1 MGVSAQDR
9 GLRREPRRTLI
20 GRHVLAAVL
29 AAGLLGGG
37 LAGATWHVR
46 SLESRSIHTLAP
58 MMFALKNQG
67 TELQAEAF
75 RHPDLLVVYG
85 SSELEQP
92 NRYHASNMFQNYPT
106 GFTIFPVGRGS
117 TTSLV
122 MLQDVAA
129 IGSELHGKKVA
140 ISVSP
145 PWFQL
150 HDRPPDFYAA
160 NHSALHL
167 SALVFSTD
175 LSFDTKQ
182 SAVRQ
187 LLQSP
192 TLFSS
197 DPLVDFSAHRLVEDG
212 PLSRAQYLATL
223 PLGKLKHAVM
233 EVQDRWATYSFL
245 ESGQKSKQADTP
257 APVSDLHWPTLM
269 KTAEMEQQSQAS
281 NNEFGFDNGGWT
293 TKYARLV
300 AERHGQFSDAW
311 FVDNLQH
318 TAEFT
323 DLDLLLR
330 GLTELG
336 ADTLLLSQ
344 PLPGAYYDYV
354 GVSAAARE
362 QYYARLREIAGAYD
376 VPVVDF
382 ADHDSDRYFV
392 TDPNSHLSRKGWTYY
407 DRALDAFYHGTLG
420 ELASTEWSAGAL
432 LPGDSARDAAALR

>member
-1 MGVSAQDR
+1 M
-9 GLRREPRRTLI
+9 I

-37 LAGATWHVR
+37 LASASWYVR
-46 SLESRSIHTLAP
+46 WLESRSIHTLAP

-75 RHPDLLVVYG
+75 RQPDLLVVYG

-92 NRYHASNMFQNYPT
+92 NRYHASNLFRDYPT
-106 GFTIFPVGRGS
+106 GFTVFPVGRGS

-122 MLQDVAA
+122 ILQDLAA
-129 IGSELHGKKVA
+129 VGSELHGKKVV

-150 HDRPPDFYAA
+150 HDRTPDFYAA

-175 LSFDTKQ
+175 LSFETKQ
-182 SAVRQ
+182 AAVQQ

-192 TLFSS
+192 TLFSA
-197 DPLVDFSAHRLVEDG
+197 DPLVDFSAHRLAESD
-212 PLSRAQYLATL
+212 PLSHAQYLATL

-233 EVQDRWATYSFL
+233 EVQDRWATYTFL
-245 ESGQKSKQADTP
+245 QAGHTSKQSAAT
-257 APVSDLHWPTLM
+257 APVSDLHWPSVM
-269 KTAEMEQQSQAS
+269 KTAQAEQQSQAS
-281 NNEFGFDNGGWT
+281 NNEFGFDNGAWT
-293 TKYARLV
+293 TKYAKLV
-300 AERHGQFSDAW
+300 AERHGQFNDSW

-330 GLTELG
+330 GLSEMG
-336 ADTLLLSQ
+336 AETLLLSQ

-354 GVSAAARE
+354 GVSATARR
-362 QYYARLREIAGAYD
+362 QYYARLRDLAAAYD
-376 VPVVDF
+376 VAVVDF
-382 ADHDSDRYFV
+382 ADHDDDRYFV

-420 ELASTEWSAGAL
+420 ELANTEWSAGAL
-432 LPGDSARDAAALR
+432 LPGDSARAVTALR

>member
-1 MGVSAQDR
+1 M
-9 GLRREPRRTLI
+9 I

-29 AAGLLGGG
+29 AVGLLGGG
-37 LAGATWHVR
+37 LASASWYVR
-46 SLESRSIHTLAP
+46 WLESRSIHTLAP

-92 NRYHASNMFQNYPT
+92 NRYHASNLFRDYPT
-106 GFTIFPVGRGS
+106 GFTVFPVGRGS

-122 MLQDVAA
+122 ILQDLAA
-129 IGSELHGKKVA
+129 VGSELHGKKVV

-150 HDRPPDFYAA
+150 HDRTPDFYAA

-175 LSFDTKQ
+175 LSFETKQ
-182 SAVRQ
+182 AAVQQ

-192 TLFSS
+192 TLFST
-197 DPLVDFSAHRLVEDG
+197 DPLLDFSAHRLAESD
-212 PLSRAQYLATL
+212 PLSHAQYLATL

-233 EVQDRWATYSFL
+233 EVQDRWATYTFL
-245 ESGQKSKQADTP
+245 QAGHTSKQSDAT
-257 APVSDLHWPTLM
+257 APVSDLHWPSVM
-269 KTAEMEQQSQAS
+269 KTAQAEQQSQAG
-281 NNEFGFDNGGWT
+281 NNEFGFDNGAWT
-293 TKYARLV
+293 TKYAKLV
-300 AERHGQFSDAW
+300 AERHGQFNDSW

-330 GLTELG
+330 GLSEMG
-336 ADTLLLSQ
+336 AETLLLSQ

-354 GVSAAARE
+354 GVSATARG
-362 QYYARLREIAGAYD
+362 QYYARLRDLAAAYD
-376 VPVVDF
+376 VAVVDF
-382 ADHDSDRYFV
+382 ADHDDDRYFV

-420 ELASTEWSAGAL
+420 ELANTEWSAGAL
-432 LPGDSARDAAALR
+432 LPGDSARAVTALR

>member
-1 MGVSAQDR
+1 M
-9 GLRREPRRTLI
+9 I

-29 AAGLLGGG
+29 AGCLLGGG
-37 LAGATWHVR
+37 LTGAAWYVR
-46 SLESRSIHTLAP
+46 MLESRSIHALAP

-75 RHPDLLVVYG
+75 RHADLLVVYG

-92 NRYHASNMFQNYPT
+92 NRYHASNLFHDYPT
-106 GFTIFPVGRGS
+106 GFTVFPVGRGA

-122 MLQDVAA
+122 MLQDLAA
-129 IGSELHGKKVA
+129 VGSELQGKKVV

-150 HDRPPDFYAA
+150 HDRTPNFYAA

-175 LSFDTKQ
+175 LSFETKQ
-182 SAVRQ
+182 AAMRQ
-187 LLQSP
+187 LMQSP
-192 TLFSS
+192 TLFAS

-212 PLSRAQYLATL
+212 PLSRAQYLVTL
-223 PLGKLKHAVM
+223 PLGKLKHAAM
-233 EVQDRWATYSFL
+233 EVQDRWATYAFL
-245 ESGQKSKQADTP
+245 QASPNPDGGVPPP
-257 APVSDLHWPTLM
+257 ATDINWPSLIQ
-269 KTAEMEQQSQAS
+269 TADAEQQNQAS
-281 NNEFGFDNGGWT
+281 NNEFGFDNAVWVE
-293 TKYARLV
+293 KYARLV
-300 AERHGQFSDAW
+300 AERHQQFSDSG

-323 DLDLLLR
+323 DLDILLR
-330 GLTELG
+330 GLSELG
-336 ADTLLLSQ
+336 AQPLVLSQ

-354 GVSAAARE
+354 GVSVVARA
-362 QYYARLREIAGAYD
+362 QYYARLREVAAAYD

-382 ADHDSDRYFV
+382 ADHDDDKYFV

-407 DRALDAFYHGTLG
+407 DRALDAFYHGNLG

-432 LPGDSARDAAALR
+432 LPGDFAGAAAALR

>member
-1 MGVSAQDR
+1 MM
-9 GLRREPRRTLI
+9 

-29 AAGLLGGG
+29 AGCLLGGG
-37 LAGATWHVR
+37 LTGATWYLR
-46 SLESRSIHTLAP
+46 MLESRSIHALAP

-75 RHPDLLVVYG
+75 RHADLLVVYG

-92 NRYHASNMFQNYPT
+92 NRYHASNLFHDYPT
-106 GFTIFPVGRGS
+106 GFTVFPVGRGA

-122 MLQDVAA
+122 MLQDLAA
-129 IGSELHGKKVA
+129 VGSELRGKKVV

-150 HDRPPDFYAA
+150 HDRTPNFYAA

-175 LSFDTKQ
+175 LSFETKQ
-182 SAVRQ
+182 AATRQ
-187 LLQSP
+187 LMQSP
-192 TLFSS
+192 RLFAS

-212 PLSRAQYLATL
+212 PLSRAQYLVTL

-233 EVQDRWATYSFL
+233 EVQDRWATYAFL
-245 ESGQKSKQADTP
+245 QASPHPDDGVP
-257 APVSDLHWPTLM
+257 PLAADIHWPSLIQ
-269 KTAEMEQQSQAS
+269 TADAEQQNQTS
-281 NNEFGFDNGGWT
+281 NNDFGFDNAVWVE
-293 TKYARLV
+293 KYARLV
-300 AERHGQFSDAW
+300 AERHQQFSDSG

-318 TAEFT
+318 TAEFA
-323 DLDLLLR
+323 DLDILLR
-330 GLTELG
+330 GLSELG
-336 ADTLLLSQ
+336 ARPLVLSQ

-354 GVSAAARE
+354 GVSVVARA
-362 QYYARLREIAGAYD
+362 QYYARLREVAAAYD

-382 ADHDSDRYFV
+382 ADHDDDKYFV

-407 DRALDAFYHGTLG
+407 DRALDAFYHGNLG

-432 LPGDSARDAAALR
+432 LPGDFAGAAAALR

>member
-1 MGVSAQDR
+1 M
-9 GLRREPRRTLI
+9 I

-29 AAGLLGGG
+29 AVGLLGGG
-37 LAGATWHVR
+37 LASATWYVR
-46 SLESRSIHTLAP
+46 WLESQSIHALAP

-75 RHPDLLVVYG
+75 RHSDLLVVYG

-92 NRYHASNMFQNYPT
+92 NRYHASNLFQDYPT

-122 MLQDVAA
+122 MLQDLAA
-129 IGSELHGKKVA
+129 VGSELHGKKVV

-150 HDRPPDFYAA
+150 HDRTPNFYVA

-167 SALVFSTD
+167 NALVFSTD
-175 LSFDTKQ
+175 LSFETKQ
-182 SAVRQ
+182 AAVRQ

-192 TLFSS
+192 TLFST

-212 PLSRAQYLATL
+212 PVSRAQYLATL
-223 PLGKLKHAVM
+223 PLGKLKYAVLQA
-233 EVQDRWATYSFL
+233 QDRWATYAFL
-245 ESGQKSKQADTP
+245 QTGPTSKPADTP
-257 APVSDLHWPTLM
+257 VPAGDIHWPSLTE
-269 KTAEMEQQSQAS
+269 TAEAEQQSQAS
-281 NNEFGFDNGGWT
+281 NNEFGFDNAVWVE
-293 TKYARLV
+293 KYARLV
-300 AERHGQFSDAW
+300 AERHKQFSDSG

-330 GLTELG
+330 GLSELG
-336 ADTLLLSQ
+336 AETLVLSQ

-354 GVSAAARE
+354 GVSAAARA
-362 QYYARLREIAGAYD
+362 QYYARLRGIAAAYD

-382 ADHDSDRYFV
+382 ADHDGDKYFV
-392 TDPNSHLSRKGWTYY
+392 TDPNSHLSRKGWAYY
-407 DRALDAFYHGTLG
+407 DRALDAFYHGNLG
-420 ELASTEWSAGAL
+420 ELASTEWRAGAL
-432 LPGDSARDAAALR
+432 LPGDSARAAAAVR

>member
-1 MGVSAQDR
+1 M
-9 GLRREPRRTLI
+9 I

-29 AAGLLGGG
+29 AGCLLGGG
-37 LAGATWHVR
+37 LTGATWYVR
-46 SLESRSIHTLAP
+46 MLESRSIHALAP

-75 RHPDLLVVYG
+75 RHADLLVVYG

-92 NRYHASNMFQNYPT
+92 NRYHASNLFQDYPT

-122 MLQDVAA
+122 MLQDLAA
-129 IGSELHGKKVA
+129 IGSELQGKKVV

-150 HDRPPDFYAA
+150 HDRTSNFYAA
-160 NHSALHL
+160 NHSPLHL

-175 LSFDTKQ
+175 LSFETKQ
-182 SAVRQ
+182 AAVRQ

-197 DPLVDFSAHRLVEDG
+197 DPLVEFSAHRLAENG

-223 PLGKLKHAVM
+223 PLGKLKHAVLQ
-233 EVQDRWATYSFL
+233 VQDGWATYTFL
-245 ESGQKSKQADTP
+245 QTGLTSKLSNGLQP
-257 APVSDLHWPTLM
+257 APTADIHWPSLTE
-269 KTAEMEQQSQAS
+269 TAEAEQQNQAS
-281 NNEFGFDNGGWT
+281 NNEFGFDNAVWVE
-293 TKYARLV
+293 KYARLV
-300 AERHGQFSDAW
+300 AERHQQFSDSG

-323 DLDLLLR
+323 DLDILLR
-330 GLTELG
+330 GLSELG
-336 ADTLLLSQ
+336 AQPLVLSQ

-354 GVSAAARE
+354 GVSVVARA
-362 QYYARLREIAGAYD
+362 QYYARLREVAAAYD

-382 ADHDSDRYFV
+382 ADHDDDKYFV

-407 DRALDAFYHGTLG
+407 DRALDAFYHGNLG

-432 LPGDSARDAAALR
+432 LPGDSARAATALR

>member
-1 MGVSAQDR
+1 M
-9 GLRREPRRTLI
+9 I

-29 AAGLLGGG
+29 AGCLLGGG
-37 LAGATWHVR
+37 LTGATWYVR
-46 SLESRSIHTLAP
+46 MLESRSIHALAP

-75 RHPDLLVVYG
+75 RHADLLVVYG

-92 NRYHASNMFQNYPT
+92 NRYHASNLFRDYPT
-106 GFTIFPVGRGS
+106 GFTVFPVGRGA

-122 MLQDVAA
+122 MLQDLAA
-129 IGSELHGKKVA
+129 VGSELQGKKVV

-150 HDRPPDFYAA
+150 HDRTPNFYAA

-175 LSFDTKQ
+175 LSFETKQ
-182 SAVRQ
+182 AAMRQ

-192 TLFSS
+192 TLFAS

-212 PLSRAQYLATL
+212 PLSRAQYLVTL

-233 EVQDRWATYSFL
+233 EVQDRWATYAFL
-245 ESGQKSKQADTP
+245 QARPHPDAGVPPP
-257 APVSDLHWPTLM
+257 AADINWPSLIQ
-269 KTAEMEQQSQAS
+269 TADAEQQNQAS
-281 NNEFGFDNGGWT
+281 NNEFGFDNTVWVE
-293 TKYARLV
+293 KYARLV
-300 AERHGQFSDAW
+300 AERHQQFSDSG

-323 DLDLLLR
+323 DLDILLR
-330 GLTELG
+330 GLSELG
-336 ADTLLLSQ
+336 AQPLVLSQ

-354 GVSAAARE
+354 GVSVVARA
-362 QYYARLREIAGAYD
+362 QYYARLREVAAAYD

-382 ADHDSDRYFV
+382 ADHDDDKYFV

-407 DRALDAFYHGTLG
+407 DRALDAFYHGNLG

-432 LPGDSARDAAALR
+432 LPGDFAGAAAALR

>member
-1 MGVSAQDR
+1 M
-9 GLRREPRRTLI
+9 I

-37 LAGATWHVR
+37 LVSASWYVR
-46 SLESRSIHTLAP
+46 WLESRSIHTLAP

-75 RHPDLLVVYG
+75 RQPDLLVVYG
-85 SSELEQP
+85 SSELELP
-92 NRYHASNMFQNYPT
+92 NRYHASSLFQHYPT
-106 GFTIFPVGRGS
+106 GFTIFPVGRGA

-122 MLQDVAA
+122 ILQDVAA
-129 IGSELHGKKVA
+129 VGSELHGKKVV

-150 HDRPPDFYAA
+150 HDRAPDFYAA

-175 LSFDTKQ
+175 LSFETKQ
-182 SAVRQ
+182 AAVQQ

-192 TLFSS
+192 KLFAS
-197 DPLVDFSAHRLVEDG
+197 DPLINFSAHRLAENG

-223 PLGKLKHAVM
+223 PLGKLQHAVM
-233 EVQDRWATYSFL
+233 EVQDRWATYAFL
-245 ESGQKSKQADTP
+245 QSGQTSKPSDTP
-257 APVSDLHWPTLM
+257 APAGDIHWPSLM
-269 KTAEMEQQSQAS
+269 NTAELEQQSHAS
-281 NNEFGFDNGGWT
+281 NNEFGFDNSAWT
-293 TKYARLV
+293 TKYAKLV

-311 FVDNLQH
+311 FIDNLQH
-318 TAEFT
+318 TAEFH
-323 DLDLLLR
+323 DLNLLLR
-330 GLTELG
+330 GLSEMG
-336 ADTLLLSQ
+336 AETLLLSQ

-354 GVSAAARE
+354 GVSAAARAE
-362 QYYARLREIAGAYD
+362 YYARLREVAATYD

-382 ADHDSDRYFV
+382 ADHDDDRYFV

-432 LPGDSARDAAALR
+432 LPGNSARAATALR

>member
-1 MGVSAQDR
+1 M
-9 GLRREPRRTLI
+9 I

-29 AAGLLGGG
+29 AVGLLGGALVG
-37 LAGATWHVR
+37 GSLYLRW
-46 SLESRSIHTLAP
+46 LESRSIHNLAP

-92 NRYHASNMFQNYPT
+92 NRYHASNLFQDYPT

-122 MLQDVAA
+122 ILQDLAA
-129 IGSELHGKKVA
+129 VGSGLHGKKVV

-150 HDRPPDFYAA
+150 HDRTPDFYAA

-175 LSFDTKQ
+175 LSLDTKQ
-182 SAVRQ
+182 AAVRQ

-192 TLFSS
+192 ALFAS
-197 DPLVDFSAHRLVEDG
+197 DPLVEFSAHRLVEDG

-223 PLGKLKHAVM
+223 PLGKLENAVM
-233 EVQDRWATYSFL
+233 EVQDRWATYAFIQ
-245 ESGQKSKQADTP
+245 SGQISKP
-257 APVSDLHWPTLM
+257 SDVLVPSGDIRWSNLM
-269 KTAEMEQQSQAS
+269 QTAELEQESQAS
-281 NNEFGFDNGGWT
+281 NNDFGFDNGVWT
-293 TKYARLV
+293 AKYAKLV
-300 AERHGQFSDAW
+300 AERHGQFSDSW

-323 DLDLLLR
+323 DLALLLR
-330 GLTELG
+330 GLSEMG
-336 ADTLLLSQ
+336 AETLLLSQ

-354 GVSAAARE
+354 GVSAAARG
-362 QYYARLREIAGAYD
+362 QYYARLREVAATYE

-420 ELASTEWSAGAL
+420 ELASSEWSAGAL
-432 LPGDSARDAAALR
+432 LPGNSAGAAAALR